1 VTGASTVTRRRLLA
15 GAASAA
21 AIAAVERV
29 PTPAW
34 ATRHRHRRAD
44 VAIVGAGL
52 SGLAAARALHR
63 AGHSVVVLEA
73 RDRVGGRTLNASIAD
88 HSITEL
94 GGEFTGPTQ
103 DHITA
108 LARAVGVSPF
118 PTYNAGANV
127 LILKGQRS
135 LYPAVPGI
143 PEDPELQIGLG
154 EFLKL
159 NELATAVGTSAPW
172 RAKPAAQLDRRTL
185 EQWKQATITSEKAR
199 LLFDAVAEAVWGAE
213 PARLSLLY
221 AAAYVAGAGNE
232 RHPGD
237 VLRLIATG
245 GGAQEQ
251 RFQGGSQLISQRV
264 AAKLGSAVMREAPV
278 RAIHQ
283 DHRGVHVIA
292 DGVTVHARRVIVA
305 VPPVLA
311 AAIHYTPSLPA
322 GKRALLRAMRP
333 GRLIKAH
340 AIYDRPFWRDNG
352 LSGQAISDTGPANTI
367 YDNSPPDANVGV
379 LFGFIGG
386 RHVPAFQSMTPA
398 AQRAAVLENFAV
410 VAGDQAR
417 TPSGY
422 LQHDWSAETW
432 TRGCPVGLLAPGIL
446 HRHGHHLRQAHGHV
460 HFAGTETSPYWP
472 GYMDGA
478 VRAGERAAHRAARA
492 L

>member
-1 VTGASTVTRRRLLA
+1 MDTRTVTRRRLLA

-21 AIAAVERV
+21 AIVATQRV
-29 PTPAW
+29 PAPAW
-34 ATRHRHRRAD
+34 AVRRRHRKAD

-52 SGLAAARALHR
+52 SGLAAARALR
-63 AGHSVVVLEA
+63 RVGHNVIVLEA
-73 RDRVGGRTLNASIAD
+73 RDRVGGRTLNAPIVG
-88 HSITEL
+88 HNITEL
-94 GGEFTGPTQ
+94 GGEFIGPTQ

-108 LARAVGVSPF
+108 LAHAVGVSSF
-118 PTYNAGANV
+118 PTYNTGANV
-127 LILKGQRS
+127 LILKGERS

-143 PEDPELQIGLG
+143 PEDPELQAGLG

-159 NELATAVGTSAPW
+159 NALATAVGTSAPW
-172 RAKPAAQLDRRTL
+172 RAKRAAQLDRQTL
-185 EQWKQATITSEKAR
+185 EQWKQATVTSEKAR
-199 LLFDAVAEAVWGAE
+199 VLFDAIAEAVWGAE
-213 PARLSLLY
+213 PTRLSLLY

-232 RHPGD
+232 QHRGD

-264 AAKLGSAVMREAPV
+264 AAKLGGAVLLGAPV
-278 RAIHQ
+278 RVIEQ

-292 DGVTVHARRVIVA
+292 DGVTVHARRAIVA

-311 AAIHYTPSLPA
+311 AAIHFTPALPA

-340 AIYDRPFWRDNG
+340 AIYDRPFWRDAG
-352 LSGQAISDTGPANTI
+352 LSGQAISDTSPANTI
-367 YDNSPPDANVGV
+367 YDNSPPDGSLGI

-386 RHVPAFQSMTPA
+386 KHVPAFHAMTGA
-398 AQRAAVLENFAV
+398 AQRAAVLENFAA

-417 TPSGY
+417 RPTEY
-422 LQHDWSAETW
+422 LKHDWSTETW
-432 TRGCPVGLLAPGIL
+432 TRGCPAGLLTPGIL

-478 VRAGERAAHRAARA
+478 VRAGERAAHQAAHA